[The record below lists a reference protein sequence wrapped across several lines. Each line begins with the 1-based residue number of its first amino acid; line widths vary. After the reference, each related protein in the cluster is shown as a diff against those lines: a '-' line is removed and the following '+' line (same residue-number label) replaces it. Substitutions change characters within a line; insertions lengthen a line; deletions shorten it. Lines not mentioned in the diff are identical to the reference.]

1 MTRRNVPFLIV
12 ALLLLHLCALPA
24 ARAANSTIEGI
35 VRDAQ
40 TGEPLPGANVV
51 LLKTSLGASTDLTG
65 RYVIRN
71 IPPGTYT
78 LRATYIGYK
87 DRELT
92 VQVVEGETQKQEF
105 RLTSVG
111 VEGEEVV
118 VTAQASGQN
127 EAINRQLASNQIV
140 SVVSSARIQE
150 LPDANAAESVGRLPG
165 VSVLRSGGEGNLVVI
180 RGLQP
185 KYNAITVDG
194 VRMASTNPNERSV
207 DLSMISPYML
217 DGIEVTKTVT
227 PDQDAD
233 VLGGSVNFKMREA
246 KWDREGVGLEFIA
259 QGGYN
264 GLSNLPNQWNNYK
277 LVGNVEARF
286 FESRFGVF
294 AQADWERRNLGSNEF
309 GASYDHIGVSTV
321 DYNVTGLNLNYIPR
335 DRQRGN
341 GTLVLDYRLP
351 EGKVALMNFYSS
363 GNTEV
368 VNRGEAFNIAGNT
381 QSYWLAYSQ
390 SKVTMLTNALSFE
403 QEIPIFHLEARLS
416 HTYSQTEAPD
426 DWTVTFLQTAAG
438 LESFINKANVD
449 PTAIPKA
456 ANRNLPQTI
465 LSNFVNNNSLSTE
478 RALTAALDLSSPVN
492 LADGLS
498 AVIKFGGKYRHQKRE
513 YDYEHFNNNASFAS
527 PSARI
532 ASTLIRDHF
541 PQTAGLDPTSL
552 PITAFADRS
561 FSYGDFLNGDYP
573 MGVALD
579 YGMMGEI
586 SKLLQDNAAYIA
598 ATQAEGYAR
607 NNFQSTSYDYAGD
620 EDLSAA
626 YVMATFNIGDFITL
640 IPGVR
645 YQNLRTSYTSAR
657 GIQSSLS
664 HYAYTHYD
672 TTVVT
677 EHGYWLPDVI
687 LRYKPLEWLD
697 IRLSYTSTLA
707 YPDYNSMIPRIDV
720 ATASIAYNNYELVPS
735 RSRNYDVSV
744 SVYDN
749 TIGLFTA
756 GAFLKQIDD
765 LIYPWTF
772 FVSGAEALKYYPP
785 GITPPGT
792 PTGTYSIST
801 FVNNEFTIDNWGIE
815 LDWQT
820 HFWYLPNPFKGL
832 VFSVNFTHI
841 FSEAE
846 YPYVYMYQAS
856 IRDPVIMID
865 TSFSDR
871 LLYQPNNILNL
882 SLGYDY
888 EGFSVRLSMLYQD
901 DIFTGPNFW
910 PQLRSNTEA
919 YRRWDLSARQ
929 KLPWFGLELYGSL
942 NNLNNAVDVS
952 ILQGGGVPRSEQ
964 SYGMTAEL
972 GVRWRM

>member
-1 MTRRNVPFLIV
+1 MSSRILP
-12 ALLLLHLCALPA
+12 AASLLLLLLFLLTPESAFS
-24 ARAANSTIEGI
+24 ANSSIEGF
-35 VRDAQ
+35 VRDSQ
-40 TGEPLPGANVV
+40 SGEPLPGANIV
-51 LLKTSLGASTDLTG
+51 LVKTSLGAASDLTG
-65 RYVIRN
+65 KYTIRN
-71 IPPGTYT
+71 VPPGSYT

-87 DRELT
+87 DREIT
-92 VQVVEGETQKQEF
+92 IQVGEGQTQKQDF
-105 RLTSVG
+105 GLTLVG

-194 VRMASTNPNERSV
+194 VRMASTNPNDRSV

-217 DGIEVTKTVT
+217 DGIEVTKAVT
-227 PDQDAD
+227 ADQDAD
-233 VLGGSVNFKMREA
+233 VIGGSVNFKMREA
-246 KWDREGVGLEFIA
+246 KWDREGIGLEFIA

-264 GLSNLPNQWNNYK
+264 GLSNLPNQMNNYK

-286 FESRFGVF
+286 FDSRFGVF

-309 GASYDHIGVSTV
+309 GATYDHIGVSTT
-321 DYNVTGLNLNYIPR
+321 DYNVTGLKLNYIPR

-351 EGKVALMNFYSS
+351 EGKIALMNFFSA

-368 VNRGEAFNIAGNT
+368 VNRAEDFNIAGNT
-381 QSYWLAYSQ
+381 HGYSLAYSE
-390 SKVTMLTNALSFE
+390 SRMKMVTNALSFE
-403 QEIPIFHLEARLS
+403 HEIPLFHLEAKLS
-416 HTYSQTEAPD
+416 HTYSETENPD
-426 DWTVTFLQTAAG
+426 DWTVSFLQTSAG

-449 PTAIPKA
+449 PTAIPRA
-456 ANRNLPQTI
+456 ANNNVAQTI
-465 LSNFVNNNSLSTE
+465 LSNFVNNSSLSQE
-478 RALTAALDLSSPVN
+478 RAWTASLDLSAPVN

-498 AVIKFGGKYRHQKRE
+498 ATLKFGGKYRHQKRD
-513 YDYEHFNNNASFAS
+513 YDYEHYNNNASFAS
-527 PSARI
+527 PSARVASQLI
-532 ASTLIRDHF
+532 ADHF
-541 PQTAGLDPTSL
+541 PSTRGLDPTSL
-552 PITAFADRS
+552 PITAFADRG
-561 FSYGDFLNGDYP
+561 FSYGDFLDGEYP
-573 MGVALD
+573 MGIALD
-579 YGMMGEI
+579 YGMMAEI
-586 SKLLQDNAAYIA
+586 SRLLQDNAAYITS
-598 ATQAEGYAR
+598 TQAEGYAR
-607 NNFQSTSYDYAGD
+607 NNFQSTSYDYDGE

-626 YVMATFNIGDFITL
+626 YVMATFNIGEQITL

-645 YQNLRTSYTSAR
+645 YQNLTTSYTSAR

-664 HYAYTHYD
+664 HYAYNHYD

-677 EHGYWLPDVI
+677 EHGFWLPDVI

-697 IRLSYTSTLA
+697 VRLSYTSTLA

-735 RSRNYDVSV
+735 RSANYDVSL

-756 GAFLKQIDD
+756 GAFLKRIDN

-772 FVSGAEALKYYPP
+772 FVSGTEALKYYPP
-785 GITPPGT
+785 SITPPGI

-801 FVNNEFTIDNWGIE
+801 FVNNEFRIDNWGIE

-832 VFSVNFTHI
+832 VFSVNYTHI

-846 YPYVYMYQAS
+846 YPYVYMYQRT

-871 LLYQPNNILNL
+871 LLYQPNNIVNL

-888 EGFSVRLSMLYQD
+888 EGFSVRVSMLYQD

-910 PQLRSNTEA
+910 PQLRSNTSA
-919 YRRWDLSARQ
+919 YRRWDVSARQ
-929 KLPWFGLELYGSL
+929 RLPWFGLEIYGSL
-942 NNLNNAVDVS
+942 NNINGAKDVS

-972 GVRWRM
+972 GVRWRL